1 MTTTERPLLRIVV
14 GSVRPVRVGDQIAQA
29 LAPLVAEATGARVE
43 ITDLVDLGLPFLDE
57 PRMPA
62 LGDYQHAH
70 TKAWSR
76 LIADTDAVVFLTPQY
91 NGGYPASLK
100 NAIDFLY
107 HEWKSKPALVV
118 SYGGHGGGLSGAQLR
133 GVLEFVGLDLVTD
146 NVELTIP
153 HDAYGADGR
162 LTSASPIVAANAERI
177 TAAVRALATAGEAS
191 RAARAPVVAVVGATG
206 QQGGAVVRSLLASG
220 GWTVRAVVRD
230 PGSDA
235 ARALADDGAELVRAD
250 LDEPDT
256 LRAAFEGAR
265 GVYSVQSFTGPDG
278 IDGEIRQGKAVAD
291 AAKDAGVAHLVY
303 ASIDGAERA
312 SGVPHFESKFAIE
325 QHIESLG
332 QPATILRLV
341 AFMDNFG
348 TYAMPS
354 LVDGEIVIAWPPSAD
369 TRIQLVAAQD
379 IGVVA
384 AAVFADP
391 DRFVGT
397 TVTVA
402 GDELSMTEMAQAF
415 TNVTGMPARYEESDI
430 EQVRSYSE
438 DLAHMYEFFEH
449 RGFQADLAEV
459 RRLHPGARTLEDW
472 IRETGWQP
480 RAHAWG

>member
-1 MTTTERPLLRIVV
+1 
-14 GSVRPVRVGDQIAQA
+14 
-29 LAPLVAEATGARVE
+29 
-43 ITDLVDLGLPFLDE
+43 
-57 PRMPA
+57 
-62 LGDYQHAH
+62 
-70 TKAWSR
+70 
-76 LIADTDAVVFLTPQY
+76 
-91 NGGYPASLK
+91 
-100 NAIDFLY
+100 
-107 HEWKSKPALVV
+107 V
-118 SYGGHGGGLSGAQLR
+118 S
-133 GVLEFVGLDLVTD
+133 
-146 NVELTIP
+146 
-153 HDAYGADGR
+153 
-162 LTSASPIVAANAERI
+162 
-177 TAAVRALATAGEAS
+177 AVRAGVRT
-191 RAARAPVVAVVGATG
+191 PVVAVVGATG

-256 LRAAFEGAR
+256 LRAAFEGAH

-379 IGVVA
+379 VGVVA
-384 AAVFADP
+384 AAVFADL

-438 DLAHMYEFFEH
+438 SRSSIGC
-449 RGFQADLAEV
+449 RGWRPA
-459 RRLHPGARTLEDW
+459 RRSAASG
-472 IRETGWQP
+472 
-480 RAHAWG
+480 